1 MERNS
6 FESIEGICEEIT
18 ASCTAI
24 ADWLDQLKPKTKAQ
38 VLAVDNIRKELSNI
52 PYFKD
57 RIYGIC
63 ENDGGDEALESH
75 KVSQYS
81 EVIEMLPSG
90 NLSLG
95 EALSLK
101 EHINQW
107 KAENGYS
114 TTNG

>member
-1 MERNS
+1 MKEKD

-18 ASCTAI
+18 ASVSAI
-24 ADWLDQLKPKTKAQ
+24 DEWLDQLKPKTKAQ
-38 VLAVDNIRKELSNI
+38 VSAVDNIRKELSNI

-63 ENDGGDEALESH
+63 ENIYCDEPETDL
-75 KVSQYS
+75 SQYDEIIS
-81 EVIEMLPSG
+81 ILPSG
-90 NLSLG
+90 KLSLG
-95 EALSLK
+95 EMLSLK
-101 EHINQW
+101 EHVNQW

>member
-1 MERNS
+1 MKGKD

-18 ASCTAI
+18 ASVSAI
-24 ADWLDQLKPKTKAQ
+24 DEWLDQLKPKTKAQ
-38 VLAVDNIRKELSNI
+38 VSAVDNIRKELSNI

-63 ENDGGDEALESH
+63 ENDYCDERDAKDL
-75 KVSQYS
+75 SQYY
-81 EVIEMLPSG
+81 EIIAILPNG
-90 NLSLG
+90 KLSLG
-95 EALSLK
+95 EMLSLK
-101 EHINQW
+101 EHVNQW